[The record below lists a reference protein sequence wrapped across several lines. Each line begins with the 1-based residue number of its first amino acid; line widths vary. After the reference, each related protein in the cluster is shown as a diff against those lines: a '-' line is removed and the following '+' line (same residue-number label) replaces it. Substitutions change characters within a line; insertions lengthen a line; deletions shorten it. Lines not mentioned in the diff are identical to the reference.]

1 MGVSRVAHFDPRRQ
15 RGILSATAPALR
27 IPTCAPAVKNIPT
40 LLVAALCPLVA
51 GAADSPPVSFERDVR
66 PLMKAACFHCHG
78 EDGVVEGALDVR
90 LARLMTAG
98 GDSGPA
104 IVPGDAEGSYLLQR
118 IRDGEMPPDEGH
130 KLTPEQI
137 ETVRRWIDAGA
148 PTLRPEPEQIEGMLI
163 TEEERSH
170 WSFQPI
176 ARPPL
181 PAVQHADRVRT
192 PIDNFVLAKLEEQG
206 FTFSA
211 DADRATLLRRLSFD
225 ITGLPPTPEQ
235 IERFKNDA
243 SPDAVSRAIDELLDS
258 PHYGERWGRHWLDVA
273 GYADSE
279 GYNVADAQ
287 RPHAWRYRDYVI
299 RSFNE
304 DKPFDQ
310 FVLEQLAGDELI
322 TSPLDNLSPGDVEL
336 LAATGFLRMAPDG
349 TGGAVDDA
357 ALARNETI
365 AETIKIVTSSLMGIT
380 VGCAQCHDHRY
391 DPIPQADYYRL
402 RAVFDP
408 ALDWKS
414 WKSPKQRLVS
424 LYTDADRKLA
434 AEIEAE
440 AKEIDA
446 QRSKKQQEFI
456 DATFEK
462 ELAKLPEEIREAA
475 RQARDTPAK
484 ERSDEQ
490 QALMKKHPSLNVTA
504 GSLYLFDSKAAAE
517 LKTMADEAKAIRDR
531 KPAEHFVRAL
541 VEPAG
546 HVPASH
552 LFARGDHQQLK
563 DELQPAGLSVV
574 SMNADLPEIPV
585 NDDAR
590 PTTGRRTAF
599 ARQLTDPKHPLLA
612 RTIVNRI
619 WLHHFGRGLVST
631 PADLGTLG
639 TAPTHPQL
647 LDWLAAEFIDSGWSL
662 KHMHRLI
669 LNSTTFQQ
677 AQRTDSELIA
687 ADPDNLL
694 YGGAPLRRLD
704 AEALRDAI
712 LMVSG
717 KLNDTPYGEPVPV
730 MADNVGRWVLGLEN
744 LNAGRP
750 GAELDMKGE
759 DLRRSVY
766 VQVRRSRPLA
776 VLDTFDWPRMEPNCE
791 QRRTST
797 VAPQSLMLMNS
808 DFVLEYAN
816 HFARR
821 VETEAS
827 EDLAARIERAWQLAY
842 GRAPDA
848 SEAASARSFLEEQTA
863 LLADRVPNAEK
874 DKDAANATAQKWAM
888 ETLCQMLL
896 SSNEFLYVD

>member
-1 MGVSRVAHFDPRRQ
+1 
-15 RGILSATAPALR
+15 
-27 IPTCAPAVKNIPT
+27 VKIIPT
-40 LLVAALCPLVA
+40 LFVAALCPLVA
-51 GAADSPPVSFERDVR
+51 SAADAPPVSFERDVR

-78 EDGVVEGALDVR
+78 EESVVEGSLDVR
-90 LARLMTAG
+90 LARFLKAG

-104 IVPGDAEGSYLLQR
+104 IVPGDAEGSYLFQR

-130 KLTPEQI
+130 ALTPEQI
-137 ETVRRWIDAGA
+137 DTVRRWIDAGA
-148 PTLRPEPEQIEGMLI
+148 PTLRPEPDQIEGMLI

-170 WSFQPI
+170 WSLQPI
-176 ARPPL
+176 VRPRL
-181 PAVQHADRVRT
+181 PDVQHAERVRT
-192 PIDNFVLAKLEEQG
+192 PIDNFVLARLEEQG

-225 ITGLPPTPEQ
+225 LVGLPPAPEQ
-235 IERFKNDA
+235 IERFENDK
-243 SPDAVSRAIDELLDS
+243 SPEAVSRAIDELLQS

-299 RSFNE
+299 RAFNE

-365 AETIKIVTSSLMGIT
+365 AETIKIVTSSLMGLT

-414 WKSPKQRLVS
+414 WSPPRQRLVS
-424 LYTDADRKLA
+424 LYTDGDRKLA
-434 AEIEAE
+434 AEIETE
-440 AKEIDA
+440 AKKIDA
-446 QRSKKQQEFI
+446 ERSKKQQEFI
-456 DATFEK
+456 EATFAK
-462 ELAKLPEEIREAA
+462 ELAKLPEEIREPA
-475 RQARDTPAK
+475 RAARDTPAK
-484 ERSDEQ
+484 ERTDEQ

-504 GSLYLFDSKAAAE
+504 GSLYLYDSKAAAE
-517 LKTMADEAKAIRDR
+517 LKEMADEATAIRGR

-546 HVPASH
+546 HTPPSH
-552 LFARGDHQQLK
+552 LFARGDHQQPK

-574 SMNADLPEIPV
+574 SMNVDLPPIPA
-585 NDDAR
+585 DDESR

-599 ARQLTDPKHPLLA
+599 AKRLTDPKHPLLA

-619 WLHHFGRGLVST
+619 WLHHFGRGMVST

-639 TAPTHPQL
+639 TPPTHPQL
-647 LDWLAAEFIDSGWSL
+647 LDWLAAEFIDSGWSV
-662 KHMHRLI
+662 KHLHRLI
-669 LNSTTFQQ
+669 LNSTIFQQ
-677 AQRTDSELIA
+677 AQRTHSELIA

-717 KLNDTPYGEPVPV
+717 RLNDTPFGEPVPV
-730 MADNVGRWVLGLEN
+730 MADQVGRWVLGIEN

-750 GAELDMKGE
+750 GAALEMNGE

-766 VQVRRSRPLA
+766 VEVRRSRPLA

-808 DFVLEYAN
+808 DFVLEFAN

-821 VETEAS
+821 VETEAG
-827 EDLAARIERAWQLAY
+827 EDVAARIDRAWQLAF
-842 GRAPDA
+842 GRPPGQ
-848 SEAASARSFLEEQTA
+848 SEAASASALLEEQNS
-863 LLADRVPNAEK
+863 LLAERVPAAEK
-874 DKDAANATAQKWAM
+874 HKEAATTTARKWAL